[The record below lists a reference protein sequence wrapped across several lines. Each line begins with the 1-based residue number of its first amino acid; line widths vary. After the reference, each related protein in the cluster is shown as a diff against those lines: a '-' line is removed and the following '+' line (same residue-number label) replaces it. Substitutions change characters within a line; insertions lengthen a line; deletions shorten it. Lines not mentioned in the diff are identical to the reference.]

1 MLSLLVRRSSFFS
14 HNYIFKT
21 RRQFSVLYSL
31 AQQFQSFSTSVRN
44 CSSLASGFSLLKK
57 TDNGL
62 SVNSL
67 QRLEISSGF
76 CWDGVF
82 SASYRRLF
90 GSKSQAA
97 AEPSTSDGLTVED
110 IVAANWTILDEH
122 ESDWKSHASAIAQSI
137 HLIKKRLKW
146 KRLLVNLDILS
157 VQLDKAD
164 LWDDPARAGQISR
177 EHGLLMGKMS
187 EVKAFEQDLLEQIDM
202 IKLSREEN
210 DVELE
215 SVCPYFFLS

>member
-21 RRQFSVLYSL
+21 QRQFSVLYSL

-137 HLIKKRLKW
+137 HLIKKRLK
-146 KRLLVNLDILS
+146 
-157 VQLDKAD
+157 LDKAD